1 MHKYLLLAAFS
12 VATGYLLMAPD
23 AQPYSAGKH
32 AYMSANGGLVTVH
45 IFR

>member
-1 MHKYLLLAAFS
+1 MHKYILLAAFS

-32 AYMSANGGLVTVH
+32 AYISANGSLVSDH
-45 IFR
+45 ILR